1 MTCQDC
7 SPSRLRLEYIKVGY
21 NKVGDIGR
29 RLRQTARLM
38 VGQPDYDNYLA
49 HTTKFHP
56 DATPMSPTEFF
67 RNREDRRF
75 GGGAATG
82 GFKCC

>member
-1 MTCQDC
+1 MTCLEC
-7 SPSRLRLEYIKVGY
+7 SPSRLRL
-21 NKVGDIGR
+21 GDIGR

-49 HTTKFHP
+49 HWTKFHP
-56 DATPMSPTEFF
+56 EATPMTPKEFF

-75 GGGAATG
+75 GGGAETG
-82 GFKCC
+82 GFRCC